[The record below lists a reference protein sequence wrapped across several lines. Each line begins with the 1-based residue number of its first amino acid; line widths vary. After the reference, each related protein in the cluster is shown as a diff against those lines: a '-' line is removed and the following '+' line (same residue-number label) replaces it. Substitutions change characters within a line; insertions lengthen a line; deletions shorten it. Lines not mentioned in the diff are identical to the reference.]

1 MNRQRMHTDGTPLP
15 RGQFPERANVQLF
28 AEIELASPF
37 IKFFH
42 DALAFMFVHLAVLV
56 LALLVAIP
64 NALAPVALLEGVAL
78 LFARRTQLGRGLIL
92 LVVGFILSFRGFA
105 ERHGAELPGSRR
117 RCSSLFG

>member
-1 MNRQRMHTDGTPLP
+1 MNRQHTHADGTLLP
-15 RGQFPERANVQLF
+15 RGQFPKRANVLLG
-28 AEIELASPF
+28 ADIELASSL
-37 IKFFH
+37 IKNVH
-42 DALAFMFVHLAVLV
+42 DDLAFLSVLLSVLV
-56 LALLVAIP
+56 LTVLIAIP

-105 ERHGAELPGSRR
+105 ERHDAELPGSRR